1 MTDQKPAI
9 TSVMDFLRF
18 IENALPQN
26 CTFIYRGQVAK
37 FYSRDIKADFLTIL
51 RPSLYRQDVP
61 GGDLI
66 ALEKRL
72 LDDFKREARPY
83 IERVPETEIDWM
95 TLAQH
100 YGLPTRLL
108 DWTFNPLA
116 ALYFAVENEEQTYDS
131 DVYEGEVYEFQ
142 IYESGVKAELI
153 NEQELGAME
162 MAAAIGKD
170 GFKGATID
178 KDVFKL
184 VVPPHFDSRIQAQ
197 ASCFTLHPQFGHY
210 DNRLMVDLFGKFTIQ
225 ALNARVCTV
234 PKKCFR
240 PIKLQL
246 HDLNISRKTLFPDLD
261 GLCKTI
267 TWRNT
272 GLDFADIKFARWWPA
287 LGIGLKDKPS

>member
-1 MTDQKPAI
+1 MVQFQGGRSA
-9 TSVMDFLRF
+9 DFLRF
-18 IENALPQN
+18 IETSEPDN

-61 GGDLI
+61 RGDLI
-66 ALEKRL
+66 TLEKRL

-83 IERVPETEIDWM
+83 IDRLPESEVDWM
-95 TLAQH
+95 ILAQH

-116 ALYFAVENEEQTYDS
+116 ALYFAVENEEQPYDS
-131 DVYEGEVYEFQ
+131 DVYEGKVYEFQ
-142 IYESGVKAELI
+142 IYESGDKVELI
-153 NEQELGAME
+153 NEQELTAME
-162 MAAAIGKD
+162 FGAA
-170 GFKGATID
+170 ID
-178 KDVFKL
+178 KDYFKL

-210 DNRLMVDLFGKFTIQ
+210 DNRQMGDLFGELTIQ
-225 ALNARVCTV
+225 ALAARICTI
-234 PKKCFR
+234 PKKYFR
-240 PIKLQL
+240 AIKFQL

-267 TWRNT
+267 TWKNT
-272 GLDFADIKFARWWPA
+272 ALDFTDLKFATRWA
-287 LGIGLKDKPS
+287 